1 MIVTRRK
8 SSRKTEYGRYG
19 PEFARGPN
27 DHEGYEHVIS
37 HNDGIE
43 VDFVLASGSVPVN
56 YDYTKLGVEESNGGH
71 GIKRENEKQKE
82 DGNSLTTKKVRY
94 FWDGGII
101 ANTPLREAVI
111 EHRRYSGI
119 RSKI

>member
-1 MIVTRRK
+1 MVH
-8 SSRKTEYGRYG
+8 RKTEYGRYG

-56 YDYTKLGVEESNGGH
+56 YDYTKLES
-71 GIKRENEKQKE
+71 
-82 DGNSLTTKKVRY
+82 
-94 FWDGGII
+94 
-101 ANTPLREAVI
+101 
-111 EHRRYSGI
+111 RRFQW
-119 RSKI
+119 